1 MTGTLVNTIGI
12 IIGSL
17 IGLKIKEGLSKRYND
32 IIMEAIPL
40 AVLFIGIS
48 GAVTNMTKSTEP
60 ILFIIALLLGAL
72 IGEFLN
78 IELQLNRLS
87 DLLQKLA
94 KNNKNNNFAK
104 GFVSATLIF
113 CVGTMAIIG
122 AIEGGLKGDN
132 TILYAKTIL
141 DTVTSIILASTFGLG
156 VLFSALSVLVYQG
169 LITLFAQFF
178 NEIITDAMLVEIS
191 IVGGI
196 LIFSLGISMLGI
208 KKIKSANMLPA
219 IFIPFIYYLPFVQK
233 IIQYIKGLF

>member
-1 MTGTLVNTIGI
+1 MTGTIVNTIGI

-17 IGLKIKEGLSKRYND
+17 LGLKIKKGLSKRYND

-48 GAVTNMTKSTEP
+48 GAITNMTKSTEP
-60 ILFIIALLLGAL
+60 ILFIIALLLGAI

-87 DLLQKLA
+87 DLLQKLS

-113 CVGTMAIIG
+113 CVGTMAILG

-141 DTVTSIILASTFGLG
+141 DTVTSIILASTFGIG
-156 VLFSALSVLVYQG
+156 VLFSALSVFIYQG
-169 LITLFAQFF
+169 LITIFAQFF

-219 IFIPFIYYLPFVQK
+219 ILIPFIYYLPFVQN
-233 IIQYIKGLF
+233 IIRFIKDLF

>member
-1 MTGTLVNTIGI
+1 MIGTIVNAIGI

-17 IGLKIKEGLSKRYND
+17 IGLKIKEGLKKRYSD

-48 GAVTNMTKSTEP
+48 SAVINITKSTEP

-78 IELQLNRLS
+78 IELKLNKLS

-94 KNNKNNNFAK
+94 KNKNKNNFTK

-113 CVGTMAIIG
+113 CIGTMAILG

-141 DTVTSIILASTFGLG
+141 DTVTSVVLASTFGIG
-156 VLFSALSVLVYQG
+156 VLFSALSVFIYQG
-169 LITLFAQFF
+169 LITIFAQFF
-178 NEIITDAMLVEIS
+178 NELITDTMLIEIS

-219 IFIPFIYYLPFVQK
+219 IFIPFIYYLPFVQN
-233 IIQYIKGLF
+233 IIKFIKELF